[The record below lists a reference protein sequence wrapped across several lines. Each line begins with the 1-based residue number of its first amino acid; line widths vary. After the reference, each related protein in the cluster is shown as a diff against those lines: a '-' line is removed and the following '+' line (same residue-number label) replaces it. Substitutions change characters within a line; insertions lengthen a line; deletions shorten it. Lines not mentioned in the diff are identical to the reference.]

1 MVALNA
7 MFSKEASGQL
17 LRALADTEEQG
28 EALANLVATE
38 DPTPVQPHGGAI

>member
-7 MFSKEASGQL
+7 VFSKEASGQL

-28 EALANLVATE
+28 EALANLAAVE
-38 DPTPVQPHGGAI
+38 DPTPVEPQGVI